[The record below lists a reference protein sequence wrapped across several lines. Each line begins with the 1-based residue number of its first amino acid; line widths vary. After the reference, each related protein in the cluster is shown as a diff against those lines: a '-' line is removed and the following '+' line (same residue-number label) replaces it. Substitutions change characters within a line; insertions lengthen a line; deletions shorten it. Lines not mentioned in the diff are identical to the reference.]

1 MTPTEETIN
10 TFLVE
15 VFNDVLR
22 LESESLRRSGFRGL
36 SVSELHLLEA
46 VQNGADGM
54 GKLAD
59 RLSLSPGSVT
69 IAAQTLERKGY
80 LVRRRSAG
88 DKRRVCVELTPRA
101 REALAYHAA
110 FHQQLIRSVS
120 ARLDEP
126 SLNALGNALCTL
138 HTFFKDL

>member
-1 MTPTEETIN
+1 MTPTEKTIN

-22 LESESLRRSGFRGL
+22 LESESLRRSGFRSL

-54 GKLAD
+54 GKLAE

-80 LVRRRSAG
+80 LIRRRSAD

-101 REALAYHAA
+101 QEALAYHAA
-110 FHQQLIRSVS
+110 FHERLIRSVS
-120 ARLDEP
+120 AQMDEAH
-126 SLNALGNALCTL
+126 LNALGDVLRTL